1 MNTTTSNPYIG
12 RWVTIGT
19 IVIGVVAAAL
29 PVVGN
34 MDFSSTS
41 GIIAGLV
48 AVSAVIVKYLDGWQ
62 KHEERQA
69 LGVVSA
75 ATAPPA
81 DGGEPSTEPTVST
94 ETGEDDGDDGE
105 IAPVTQLPVPPL
117 STPPVAALQPVDDEE
132 PEPGDE
138 DDPMPLAPG
147 DEVSDVP
154 DPPTDDEIA
163 AVAQELAEGDA
174 PARRA
179 A

>member
-1 MNTTTSNPYIG
+1 
-12 RWVTIGT
+12 
-19 IVIGVVAAAL
+19 
-29 PVVGN
+29 
-34 MDFSSTS
+34 
-41 GIIAGLV
+41 
-48 AVSAVIVKYLDGWQ
+48 VSDT
-62 KHEERQA
+62 
-69 LGVVSA
+69 
-75 ATAPPA
+75 TAPPIEG
-81 DGGEPSTEPTVST
+81 DEPSTKPTVST
-94 ETGEDDGDDGE
+94 ETVEDGDDGE

-163 AVAQELAEGDA
+163 AVAAELAEGEA

>member
-19 IVIGVVAAAL
+19 VVIGVVAAAL
-29 PVVGN
+29 PVLGN

-62 KHEERQA
+62 KHEARQA
-69 LGVVSA
+69 LGVVSDT
-75 ATAPPA
+75 TAPPTEG
-81 DGGEPSTEPTVST
+81 DEPSTKPTVST
-94 ETGEDDGDDGE
+94 ETVEDGDDGE

-163 AVAQELAEGDA
+163 AVAAELAEGEA